1 MATESTTK
9 PMTAEEFQC
18 FIGEPDKRYELVD
31 GELIE
36 MSPPGGEH
44 GETALEVGAIIR
56 NFVRPRNLG
65 RVYAAET
72 GFRLRTSPDL
82 VRAPDVAFVARGRLP
97 TGRSP
102 QGYLPLAPDFVVE
115 VVSPNDTASEIFD
128 RVDDWLR
135 AGTSVVWAVYPSKT
149 MTLIFR
155 GLDRIDRRS
164 ADAELDA
171 EPVLPGFRCKVRDLF
186 PEETGGEA

>member
-1 MATESTTK
+1 
-9 PMTAEEFQC
+9 MTAEDLLAFV
-18 FIGEPDKRYELVD
+18 GKPDKRYELVK

-44 GETALEVGAIIR
+44 GEAAMEAGALIR

-72 GFRLRTSPDL
+72 GFRLQSSPDL

-97 TGRSP
+97 AGRSP

-115 VVSPNDTASEIFD
+115 VVSPNDTASEVLT
-128 RVDDWLR
+128 RVSEWLQ
-135 AGTSVVWAVYPSKT
+135 AGTAVVWAVYPSNVT
-149 MTLIFR
+149 TLIFR
-155 GLDRIDRRS
+155 GLDRIERRS
-164 ADAELDA
+164 ADEELDA

-186 PEETGGEA
+186 PEEGP